1 MAKTAKRNT
10 KKSKAEVARARLS
23 ARDRA
28 RKHREKLRA
37 QGLRPI
43 QMWVLDTRNP
53 AVVAEIKRQ
62 CLLLRDDSQEK
73 QILEEIEAVA
83 DFSGW
88 K

>member
-1 MAKTAKRNT
+1 MAKAAKRKVRQT
-10 KKSKAEVARARLS
+10 KADVTRARQA
-23 ARDRA
+23 ARERA

-62 CLLLRDDSQEK
+62 CLLLREDPQEK
-73 QILEEIEAVA
+73 QILQEIEAVA
-83 DFSGW
+83 DLSGW

>member
-1 MAKTAKRNT
+1 MARAAKRKT
-10 KKSKAEVARARLS
+10 KSSRVDAARRS
-23 ARDRA
+23 ARERV

-37 QGLRPI
+37 QGFRPI

-62 CLLLRDDSQEK
+62 CLLLRDDPQEK
-73 QILEEIEAVA
+73 QILAEIEAVT

>member
-1 MAKTAKRNT
+1 MAKAAKT
-10 KKSKAEVARARLS
+10 KVKRAKADIARLA
-23 ARDRA
+23 ARERA

-62 CLLLRDDSQEK
+62 CVLLRDDPQEK
-73 QILEEIEAVA
+73 RILEEIEAVT
-83 DFSGW
+83 DFSDW